1 MKAAH
6 RVIGIIGWKNSGKTR
21 MVAAL
26 VAELSSRGWAVSTIK
41 HAHHDF
47 DIDHEGTDS
56 WTHRKS
62 GAREVAIVSGRR
74 WALMHEN
81 AADEDEP
88 PLADM
93 LDRLSPCDIVLIEG
107 YKREAHAKIEIRRT
121 GAADNAPLSS
131 GDDTIVAVV
140 SDDPDATD
148 GDLPVFG
155 HDAVS
160 DVADFIERQI
170 GLDRS

>member
-81 AADEDEP
+81 AANEDEP
-88 PLADM
+88 QLADM
-93 LDRLSPCDIVLIEG
+93 LNRLSPCDIVLIEG

-148 GDLPVFG
+148 RDLPVFG

-160 DVADFIERQI
+160 NVADFIERQT
-170 GLDRS
+170 GLDRR

>member
-1 MKAAH
+1 MKAGH

-81 AADEDEP
+81 APDEDEP

-93 LDRLSPCDIVLIEG
+93 LNRLSPCDIVLIEG

-140 SDDPDATD
+140 SDDPDATA

-160 DVADFIERQI
+160 DVADFIERHT
-170 GLDRS
+170 GLDRR

>member
-1 MKAAH
+1 MTAGH
-6 RVIGIIGWKNSGKTR
+6 RVIGFVGWKNSGKTR

-26 VAELSSRGWAVSTIK
+26 VAELSSRGWAVSTVK

-47 DIDHEGTDS
+47 DIDREGTDS

-81 AADEDEP
+81 APDEDEP
-88 PLADM
+88 PLDDM

-107 YKREAHAKIEIRRT
+107 YKREAHDKIEIRRT
-121 GAADNAPLSS
+121 GAADDAPLAS

-140 SDDPDATD
+140 SDDPNDMA

-155 HDAVS
+155 HEAVS
-160 DVADFIERQI
+160 DVADFIERQT
-170 GLDRS
+170 GLGRR

>member
-1 MKAAH
+1 MKAGH

-26 VAELSSRGWAVSTIK
+26 VAELNWRGWAVSTIK

-81 AADEDEP
+81 SADDDEP

-93 LDRLSPCDIVLIEG
+93 LNRLSPCDIVLIEG

-121 GAADNAPLSS
+121 SAADNAPLSS
-131 GDDTIVAVV
+131 GDETIVAVV
-140 SDDPDATD
+140 SDDPDATA

-160 DVADFIERQI
+160 DVADFIERQT
-170 GLDRS
+170 GLDRR